1 MVIII
6 HKQQNRN
13 FVNCKK
19 KNIETLNM
27 CFLQKIFICASF
39 GEDVGQ
45 TELWHVGGKVKWYN
59 HVVTFLYDNPL

>member
-19 KNIETLNM
+19 NIYIETLNM

-45 TELWHVGGKVKWYN
+45 TEL
-59 HVVTFLYDNPL
+59 